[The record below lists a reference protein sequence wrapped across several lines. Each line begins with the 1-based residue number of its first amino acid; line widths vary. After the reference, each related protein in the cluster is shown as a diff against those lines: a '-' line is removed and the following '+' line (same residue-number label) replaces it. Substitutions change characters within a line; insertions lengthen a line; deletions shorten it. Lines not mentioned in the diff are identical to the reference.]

1 MTNSSFKRF
10 QFTTDGL
17 ELNPSAKNLTD
28 SQKDYACF
36 LPSISA
42 IYARIAS
49 MKNYNMRESLPPGMV
64 NGLKDLDFLDPA
76 NGMFYYPVALY
87 SAGHAILDPEQSF
100 EQESLVQK
108 RDRSRTVMVG
118 DSGGFQ
124 AATGVLKYP
133 WHAKPNQTPEQ
144 HMADK
149 DDVRLKLLRWLE
161 ATSDYS
167 MVLDWPTYALVK
179 FGLDPV
185 TGASLH
191 PSLRNF
197 GDCLRGS
204 LENHEFFIK
213 NRKEGATKFLNVLQG
228 RNQEEGD
235 TWWDATKDLPFES
248 WAFSNV
254 QASNFSINLRRLIIM
269 RDEGYLEGREWLHYL
284 GNGKIKAGCALTTVQ
299 RALRKY
305 VDPELTVSFDAAS
318 PFVMTA
324 KGQMYY
330 GYDLSPTNVGFKGG
344 PIVDRKELK
353 GGIQSL
359 NDWLIENRIKSCIPY
374 RSRIGDAC
382 TVGDICVRGYDDL
395 EYKKVQ
401 FTKKEL
407 ENGDWSKTPEG
418 RAGDKFRWTKEYK
431 EYLLHSHENGGLFD
445 MGTVDYT
452 NDRNKYQLKW
462 PSSMDGFSYLL
473 AMNHNVEV
481 HIDAIQT
488 ANKYQDLPIEDAR
501 HHLTPDLLE
510 FRDLCPE
517 IFTSERPMDL
527 INKHAKMLQQITG
540 MDANND
546 VSMDIEDM

>member
-1 MTNSSFKRF
+1 MTNEFKRF
-10 QFTTDGL
+10 SFNTDHL
-17 ELNPSAKNLTD
+17 RINPAARNMAAT
-28 SQKDYACF
+28 QNDYAVF

-42 IYARIAS
+42 IYTKIVS
-49 MKNYNMRESLPPGMV
+49 MVEYGMRDKLPAGLP
-64 NGLKDLDFLDPA
+64 NGLKDLDFLDPS
-76 NGMFYYPVALY
+76 NSLFYYPTALY
-87 SAGHAILDPEQSF
+87 SAGHAILDPV
-100 EQESLVQK
+100 ESWDKERMVMQ
-108 RDRSRTVMVG
+108 RDRKNTVMVG

-133 WHAKPNQTPEQ
+133 WHQKPNQTAEQ
-144 HMADK
+144 HQSDK

-161 ATSDYS
+161 ATADYS

-191 PSLRNF
+191 PSLKSFR
-197 GDCLRGS
+197 DCLEGS
-204 LENHEFFIK
+204 MDNHWFFIK

-228 RNQEEGD
+228 RNMEEGD
-235 TWWDATKDLPFES
+235 IWWDAAKDLPFES

-269 RDEGYLEGREWLHYL
+269 RDDGYLQGREWLHYL
-284 GNGKIKAGCALTTVQ
+284 GNGKIKAGCALTSVQ
-299 RALRKY
+299 RALRRY
-305 VDPELTVSFDAAS
+305 VDENLTVSFDAAS

-330 GYDLSPTNVGFKGG
+330 GYELSHDNVSFKGG

-353 GGIQSL
+353 NDPQRL
-359 NDWLIENRIKSCIPY
+359 NDWIAENLPKKCDPV
-374 RSRIGDAC
+374 RSRIGDQI
-382 TVGDICVRGYDDL
+382 TVGDICVRGYEDL
-395 EYKKVQ
+395 DYKKIA

-407 ENGDWSKTPEG
+407 ESEEYKNTPEG
-418 RAGDKFRWTKEYK
+418 KVGDQFRWSKAYK
-431 EYLLHSHENGGLFD
+431 EYLTHSHENGGLFHLD
-445 MGTVDYT
+445 QTDF
-452 NDRNKYQLKW
+452 NDERNRYQIKW

-473 AMNHNVEV
+473 AMNHNTEL
-481 HIDAIQT
+481 HINAIQA
-488 ANKYQDLPIEDAR
+488 ANMWQDKPADQANEY
-501 HHLTPDLLE
+501 LTPDLLE

-517 IFTSERPMDL
+517 IFQSEKPMEL
-527 INKHAKMLQQITG
+527 IMKHEKLLQNITG

>member
-1 MTNSSFKRF
+1 MTNTFKRF

-17 ELNPSAKNLTD
+17 TLNPAAKNLAD
-28 SQKDYACF
+28 PQKDYACF

-76 NGMFYYPVALY
+76 NSMFYYPVALY

-235 TWWDATKDLPFES
+235 IWWDATKDLPFES

-269 RDEGYLEGREWLHYL
+269 RDDGYLQGREWLHYL

-330 GYDLSPTNVGFKGG
+330 GYDLSSTNVGFKGG

-353 GGIQSL
+353 GSLQSL

-401 FTKKEL
+401 FTKKEID
-407 ENGDWSKTPEG
+407 NGDWARTPEG

-488 ANKYQDLPIEDAR
+488 ANKYQDMPIEDAR

-517 IFTSERPMDL
+517 IFTSETPMDL